1 MFNFL
6 KSDWLKLLG
15 QSEFQG
21 MPAAP
26 EAAESKHQNLSLFWA
41 TDFLGSSSGGS
52 AAFGYGEFFFDL
64 KGLMSCV
71 RRWVDTTG
79 VKSDDLMARR

>member
-1 MFNFL
+1 ML
-6 KSDWLKLLG
+6 S

-21 MPAAP
+21 KLAAL
-26 EAAESKHQNLSLFWA
+26 EAAESKNQNLSLFWA
-41 TDFLGSSSGGS
+41 TDFLVRWNGGS

-64 KGLMSCV
+64 KGRMHYV